1 MPSGFGSLSDFAER
15 GPTLHDESRAAARS
29 QRVHPSQPPSTE
41 LLMRVVQF
49 IMSHLDGDLSVAALA
64 RRFSLKDRVLL
75 TAFESHTGIAL
86 GQFVLRRRLE
96 RALDFLKNATA
107 SDSEIAMGLGWG
119 SASAFRTAVV
129 NYLGVSP
136 TEYRTSL
143 PPKQAATGLG
153 RRKRPCKSVR
163 IRREESVGQA
173 LPAFVV

>member
-1 MPSGFGSLSDFAER
+1 LQNED
-15 GPTLHDESRAAARS
+15 PTLHDESRAAARS

-41 LLMRVVQF
+41 LLRLVVQF

-64 RRFSLKDRVLL
+64 RRFSLKDKVLL

-96 RALDFLKNATA
+96 RGLDFLKNTNA
-107 SDSEIAMGLGWG
+107 SDSEIGMGLGWG
-119 SASAFRTAVV
+119 SASAFRTAFV

-173 LPAFVV
+173 FPAFVV

>member
-1 MPSGFGSLSDFAER
+1 
-15 GPTLHDESRAAARS
+15 
-29 QRVHPSQPPSTE
+29 
-41 LLMRVVQF
+41 MRVVQF

-143 PPKQAATGLG
+143 PLNKQRLVWGDGNARASLSAYVEKNPLA
-153 RRKRPCKSVR
+153 RRF
-163 IRREESVGQA
+163 QH
-173 LPAFVV
+173 L